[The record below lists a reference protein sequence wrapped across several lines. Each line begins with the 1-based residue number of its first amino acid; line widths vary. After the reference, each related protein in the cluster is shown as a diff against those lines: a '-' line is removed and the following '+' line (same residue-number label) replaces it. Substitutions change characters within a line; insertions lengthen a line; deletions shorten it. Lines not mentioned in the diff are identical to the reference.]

1 MGPVRV
7 VALGILLALL
17 TDPVAADEEQFRP
30 LFKHPV
36 AQAAHRAFRF
46 KKYMQAARLAGRVLE
61 KHRLKEDE
69 RAGLLF
75 IRARAL
81 LRAGEP
87 MEAVDTFEKLM
98 KQNGTLADH
107 AAWYHG
113 SMLLEILRPPK
124 EAYTKKAI
132 ESLRRVPV
140 GSRFGV
146 QARRILV
153 KYLLALGKEE
163 EACRLAAEAVQA
175 YAGRAREA
183 GAMLQLALCRER
195 LAVKVAKESGWP
207 QAREILREVAGQY
220 RELAVLY
227 PHLPS
232 GMLALEHSKRLS
244 DRGIWPRPL
253 DPARLLAR
261 ARQIASRLRSRRDLY
276 TLKRIKTLL
285 PKSPKDPSRYEVD
298 LLYGV
303 LCARYRWFRTA
314 YRILRRVMKNCP
326 DTELRARANVDVAG
340 LLARRQPRMAV
351 QEYLMLQKRW
361 PESSVAPLALYKAGE
376 LARRLKDEDVAKRI
390 FLLCVEKYPASPP
403 AARSRWGLAWMAYR
417 SKKYKEALSWLEF
430 LLASI
435 DLLPDEAAGDLVA
448 EGNIP
453 DDDEED
459 SDEQKPEEGDD
470 VGMQDEKSEES
481 EGGQDKEEEDSELAR
496 EWKVRTPFE
505 IERRRFKE
513 RVQYWRARIL
523 EQQGNPGKAAAEY
536 RILVNQH
543 PYGYYSLM
551 AWNRLVALGQPRVV
565 QPSDTPAKGK
575 STPSWKT
582 TWNRLVDK
590 FKEAGKGIPTEKPSH
605 PEVAAALCYLRMGL
619 ADEARA
625 TLIGL
630 RRENL
635 QRIDRRVASRIW
647 NALGEYS
654 RSHRMAP
661 VSWEG
666 GLPGFPEGELAIDA
680 KLAYPQAFAEHVLGS
695 GRDPAVHPELLFALI
710 RAESGFWVRARSA
723 ARALGLTQM
732 VRRTAYATARKIK
745 MKGFRFW
752 KLFEPEIAVKVGSAH
767 LAELLEHFQGYL
779 PLALAAYNA
788 GEKSV
793 SRWVAQRGDL
803 PLDAFIEE
811 IPYAETN
818 RYVRKVIS
826 FFAIYR
832 ALYSPKA
839 KQPLLL
845 PFRFDEDLVR
855 RAKRNLMARRAA
867 AAQRAAAAL
876 EKKEEMK
883 KEAPKGTPKGAAKP
897 AAKDAEKKKPAP

>member
-1 MGPVRV
+1 
-7 VALGILLALL
+7 LLP
-17 TDPVAADEEQFRP
+17 DPVAADEDQFTP
-30 LFKHPV
+30 LFNHPV

-46 KKYMQAARLAGRVLE
+46 KKYGQAARLAERVLE
-61 KHRLKEDE
+61 KHRLEEDE

-75 IRARAL
+75 IRARSL
-81 LRAGEP
+81 QNAGEP

-98 KQNGTLADH
+98 KLGGTLAGH

-124 EAYTKKAI
+124 EEYTKKAI
-132 ESLRRVPV
+132 ESLSRVPV

-146 QARRILV
+146 QSRRMLV
-153 KYLLALGKEE
+153 KYLLALGEE
-163 EACRLAAEAVQA
+163 EKACRLAAEAVQV
-175 YAGRAREA
+175 YAGRAKEA

-195 LAVKVAKESGWP
+195 LAVKVAKENGWP
-207 QAREILREVAGQY
+207 QAREMLREVAALY
-220 RELAVLY
+220 REVAVLW
-227 PHLPS
+227 PHLPA
-232 GMLALEHSKRLS
+232 GMLAMEHSRRLS
-244 DRGIWPRPL
+244 GRGIWPRPL
-253 DPARLLAR
+253 DPAGLLAR
-261 ARQIASRLRSRRDLY
+261 ARKIAGRLRSRRDLY

-285 PKSPKDPSRYEVD
+285 PKNPKDPSRYEVD

-314 YRILRRVMKNCP
+314 YRTLRKVMRHCP

-340 LLARRQPRMAV
+340 LLARRQPRMAI
-351 QEYLMLQKRW
+351 QEYLLLQKRW
-361 PESSVAPLALYKAGE
+361 PKSSVAPLALYKAGE
-376 LARRLKDEDVAKRI
+376 LARRLKDEEAARRI
-390 FLLCVEKYPASPP
+390 FLLCVEQYPASPP

-417 SKKYKEALSWLEF
+417 SEKYPEALSWLEF

-435 DLLPDEAAGDLVA
+435 DLLPDETTLAADA
-448 EGNIP
+448 DIP
-453 DDDEED
+453 DDEEED
-459 SDEQKPEEGDD
+459 SDEEKPEE
-470 VGMQDEKSEES
+470 VDETAIPDEPEET
-481 EGGQDKEEEDSELAR
+481 EGAQQKEEEESELAR

-513 RVQYWRARIL
+513 RVQYWHARIL
-523 EQQGNPGKAAAEY
+523 ELQGNPQQAATGY
-536 RILVNQH
+536 RQLVKEH

-551 AWNRLVALGQPRVV
+551 AWNRLAAMKQPLDPG
-565 QPSDTPAKGK
+565 PSGSAQKGK
-575 STPSWKT
+575 SLPSWRT

-590 FKEAGKGIPTEKPSH
+590 FKESGTATAAEKATN

-625 TLIGL
+625 TLLGL

-635 QRIDRRVASRIW
+635 QRVDRRIASRIW
-647 NALGEYS
+647 YALGEYN

-666 GLPGFPEGELAIDA
+666 GLPGFPEGELAVDA
-680 KLAYPQAFAEHVLGS
+680 KLAYPQAFSEQVLGP
-695 GRDPAVHPELLFALI
+695 GRDPAVHPGLLFALI

-752 KLFEPEIAVKVGSAH
+752 KLFEPEVAVRVGSAH
-767 LAELLEHFQGYL
+767 LAELLEHFQGYV

-793 SRWVAQRGDL
+793 TRWLAQRGEL

-826 FFAIYR
+826 FFAVYR
-832 ALYSPKA
+832 ALYNPKA
-839 KQPLLL
+839 RQPLML
-845 PFRFDEDLVR
+845 PFKFDESLVNS
-855 RAKRNLMARRAA
+855 AKKSLMARRAA
-867 AAQRAAAAL
+867 AAQKAAAAL
-876 EKKEEMK
+876 EKNGEKQEKNAE
-883 KEAPKGTPKGAAKP
+883 
-897 AAKDAEKKKPAP
+897 EKKTAP

>member
-1 MGPVRV
+1 MLPVRV

-17 TDPVAADEEQFRP
+17 PDPVAAGEDRFRS
-30 LFKHPV
+30 LFNHPV

-46 KKYMQAARLAGRVLE
+46 KKYGQAARLAERVLE
-61 KHRLKEDE
+61 KQKLKEDE

-87 MEAVDTFEKLM
+87 MEAVDTFERLM
-98 KQNGTLADH
+98 KQDGTLAGH

-113 SMLLEILRPPK
+113 SMLLEIIRPPK
-124 EAYTKKAI
+124 EEYTNAAI
-132 ESLRRVPV
+132 ESLRKVPV

-146 QARRILV
+146 QARRMLV
-153 KYLLALGKEE
+153 KYLLASGKEE
-163 EACRLAAEAVQA
+163 EACRLAAETVQT
-175 YAGRAREA
+175 YAGRAKEA

-195 LAVKVAKESGWP
+195 LAVKVAEESGWP
-207 QAREILREVAGQY
+207 QAREMLREVAAQY
-220 RELAVLY
+220 REVAALW

-232 GMLALEHSKRLS
+232 GMLAMEHSRRLF
-244 DRGIWPRPL
+244 DRGIRPRPL

-261 ARQIASRLRSRRDLY
+261 ARKIASRLRSRRDLY

-314 YRILRRVMKNCP
+314 YRALRKVMKHSP
-326 DTELRARANVDVAG
+326 DIDMRARANVDVAG
-340 LLARRQPRMAV
+340 LLARRQPRMAI
-351 QEYLMLQKRW
+351 QEYLLLQKRW
-361 PESSVAPLALYKAGE
+361 PKTSVAPLALYKAGE
-376 LARRLKDEDVAKRI
+376 LARRLKDEETAKRI
-390 FLLCVEKYPASPP
+390 FLLCVEKYPASPW
-403 AARSRWGLAWMAYR
+403 AARSRWGLAWMSYR
-417 SKKYKEALSWLEF
+417 LKNYKQALSWLEF

-435 DLLPDEAAGDLVA
+435 DLLPDETAGDLAA
-448 EGNIP
+448 EADIP
-453 DDDEED
+453 DDEEED
-459 SDEQKPEEGDD
+459 SDEENPEEGNEA
-470 VGMQDEKSEES
+470 GMQDEPEEG
-481 EGGQDKEEEDSELAR
+481 EGDQDKEEEDNELAQ
-496 EWKVRTPFE
+496 EWKVKTPFE

-523 EQQGNPGKAAAEY
+523 EQQGKTRRAAAEY
-536 RILVNQH
+536 RLVVNQH
-543 PYGYYSLM
+543 PYSYYSLM
-551 AWNRLVALGQPRVV
+551 AWNRLAALGQPRVV
-565 QPSDTPAKGK
+565 ESSENKPA
-575 STPSWKT
+575 WRT

-590 FKEAGKGIPTEKPSH
+590 FKEAGRQAPLDKPSH
-605 PEVAAALCYLRMGL
+605 PEVAAALCYQRMGF

-625 TLIGL
+625 TLTGL

-635 QRIDRRVASRIW
+635 QRIDRRIASQIW
-647 NALGEYS
+647 RALGEHS

-666 GLPGFPEGELAIDA
+666 GLPGFPQGELAVDA
-680 KLAYPQAFAEHVLGS
+680 RLAYPQAFSEHVLGP

-723 ARALGLTQM
+723 ARALGLTQV

-745 MKGFRFW
+745 LKGFRFW
-752 KLFEPEIAVKVGSAH
+752 KLFEPEIAVRVGSAH
-767 LAELLEHFQGYL
+767 LAELLEHFKGYL

-788 GEKSV
+788 GTKAV
-793 SRWVAQRGDL
+793 TRWLAQRGDL

-818 RYVRKVIS
+818 RYVRKLLS

-832 ALYSPKA
+832 ALYNPKA
-839 KQPLLL
+839 KQPLML
-845 PFRFDEDLVR
+845 PFRFDENLVR
-855 RAKRNLMARRAA
+855 AAKKSLMARRAA

-876 EKKEEMK
+876 ETKEENQENK
-883 KEAPKGTPKGAAKP
+883 TE
-897 AAKDAEKKKPAP
+897 EKKTTP

>member
-1 MGPVRV
+1 M
-7 VALGILLALL
+7 
-17 TDPVAADEEQFRP
+17 
-30 LFKHPV
+30 

-46 KKYMQAARLAGRVLE
+46 KKYGQAARLAERVLE

-81 LRAGEP
+81 LRAGEQ
-87 MEAVDTFEKLM
+87 MEAVDTFARLM
-98 KQNGTLADH
+98 KQKGTLANH

-113 SMLLEILRPPK
+113 SMLLETLRPPK
-124 EAYTKKAI
+124 KEYTQSAL
-132 ESLRRVPV
+132 ESLRSVPLS
-140 GSRFGV
+140 SRFGM

-153 KYLLALGKEE
+153 KYLLIVGREG

-175 YAGRAREA
+175 YSGRAREA

-195 LAVKVAKESGWP
+195 LAVKVAEESGWP
-207 QAREILREVAGQY
+207 QAREILREVAALY
-220 RELAVLY
+220 RELAVLW

-232 GMLALEHSKRLS
+232 GMKALEHSKRLS
-244 DRGIWPRPL
+244 ERGIRPRPL
-253 DPARLLAR
+253 DPAGLLAR
-261 ARQIASRLRSRRDLY
+261 ARQIAGRLRSRRDLY

-285 PKSPKDPSRYEVD
+285 PKNPKDPSRYEVD

-303 LCARYRWFRTA
+303 LAARYRWFRTA
-314 YRILRRVMKNCP
+314 YRTLRKVMKNCP

-340 LLARRQPRMAV
+340 LLARRQPRMAI
-351 QEYLMLQKRW
+351 QEYLLLQKRW
-361 PESSVAPLALYKAGE
+361 PKSSVAPLALYKAGE
-376 LARRLKDEDVAKRI
+376 LARRLKDQAAAQRI
-390 FLLCVEKYPASPP
+390 FLLCVEKYPATPS

-417 SKKYKEALSWLEF
+417 AKKYKEALSWLEF

-435 DLLPDEAAGDLVA
+435 DLLPAETRGDLVSEA
-448 EGNIP
+448 NIP
-453 DDDEED
+453 DDED
-459 SDEQKPEEGDD
+459 SDEEKPEEDNEAS
-470 VGMQDEKSEES
+470 MQDE
-481 EGGQDKEEEDSELAR
+481 GQETEDGEEEPEEDDGELAQ

-505 IERRRFKE
+505 IARRRFKE
-513 RVQYWRARIL
+513 RVRYWRARIL
-523 EQQGNPGKAAAEY
+523 EQQGNPKQAAAEY
-536 RILVNQH
+536 RLLVNEH
-543 PYGYYSLM
+543 PYDYYSLM
-551 AWNRLVALGQPRVV
+551 AWNRLVTLGQPLIA
-565 QPSDTPAKGK
+565 QPAKSPQKGK
-575 STPSWKT
+575 NAPSWKT

-590 FKEAGKGIPTEKPSH
+590 FKRAGAHLPADKPSH

-630 RRENL
+630 RREHL
-635 QRIDRRVASRIW
+635 LRVDRRIASRVW
-647 NALGEYS
+647 HALGEYS

-680 KLAYPQAFAEHVLGS
+680 KLAYPQAFAEHVLGP

-732 VRRTAYATARKIK
+732 VRRTANATARKIK

-752 KLFEPEIAVKVGSAH
+752 KLFEPEVAIRVGSAH
-767 LAELLEHFQGYL
+767 LAELLEEFRGYL

-788 GEKSV
+788 GGKSV
-793 SRWVAQRGDL
+793 TRWLAQRGDL

-826 FFAIYR
+826 FFAVYR
-832 ALYSPKA
+832 VLYNPKA
-839 KQPLLL
+839 KQPLML
-845 PFRFDEDLVR
+845 PFRFDENLIQM
-855 RAKRNLMARRAA
+855 AKKSLMARKAA
-867 AAQRAAAAL
+867 AAQRAADAL
-876 EKKEEMK
+876 EKKE
-883 KEAPKGTPKGAAKP
+883 
-897 AAKDAEKKKPAP
+897 KKKPEQKKPATAP